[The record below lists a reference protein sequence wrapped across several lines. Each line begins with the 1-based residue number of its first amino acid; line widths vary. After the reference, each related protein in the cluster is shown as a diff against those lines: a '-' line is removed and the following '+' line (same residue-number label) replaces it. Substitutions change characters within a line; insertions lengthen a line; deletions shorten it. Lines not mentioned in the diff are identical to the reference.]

1 MTALVDSL
9 RADQSAAL
17 FGERW
22 MEASQL
28 QNAILVILEASGG
41 AEPEG
46 LSMRVV
52 SEIRNICQRLY
63 RWHRNRGSDERAARF
78 RTYVD
83 NMTSLMQ

>member
-1 MTALVDSL
+1 MKALVDNL
-9 RADQSAAL
+9 RADQNAAL
-17 FGERW
+17 SGERW

-28 QNAILVILEASGG
+28 QNAIMVILEASRG

-63 RWHRNRGSDERAARF
+63 RWHRNRGSDERAARL

-83 NMTSLMQ
+83 DMTSLMQ